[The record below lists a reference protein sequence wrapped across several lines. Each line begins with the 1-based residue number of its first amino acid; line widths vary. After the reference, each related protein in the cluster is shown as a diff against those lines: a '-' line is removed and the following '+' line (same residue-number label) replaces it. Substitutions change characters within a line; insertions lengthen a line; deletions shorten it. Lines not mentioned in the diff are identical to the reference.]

1 MKPKLL
7 IWLVTGKCNLNCKY
21 CYARRFLTQEE
32 LTTREAKRIVKE
44 AHEIGVEHIAF
55 TGGEP
60 LLREDI
66 FELLE
71 FANTCGVE
79 ASITTNG
86 TLITEDVAKTLKKLN
101 TFLYISIDGVGKT
114 HETLREKGTWDK
126 LSRVFEILKKYKIP
140 FATITTLSKSNYL
153 VVEETI
159 KFLKEIGAEFS
170 CMLPLMPFG
179 RAKEDYV
186 LSKDE
191 LKDALFMVS
200 ESAHRYKHTVNLWC
214 MPFAIKYIENSY
226 IYVAGC
232 RNVDTIDIAPNG
244 DMLLCDVLDI
254 VITDV
259 RKRSLSEALK
269 IFENH
274 PLVKKLSQPVKKE
287 PCKNCYVRE
296 FCMGGCYARAFKVYG
311 NFNEKDPMC
320 G

>member
-1 MKPKLL
+1 
-7 IWLVTGKCNLNCKY
+7 
-21 CYARRFLTQEE
+21 
-32 LTTREAKRIVKE
+32 
-44 AHEIGVEHIAF
+44 
-55 TGGEP
+55 
-60 LLREDI
+60 
-66 FELLE
+66 
-71 FANTCGVE
+71 
-79 ASITTNG
+79 
-86 TLITEDVAKTLKKLN
+86 
-101 TFLYISIDGVGKT
+101 
-114 HETLREKGTWDK
+114 
-126 LSRVFEILKKYKIP
+126 
-140 FATITTLSKSNYL
+140 
-153 VVEETI
+153 
-159 KFLKEIGAEFS
+159 
-170 CMLPLMPFG
+170 
-179 RAKEDYV
+179 
-186 LSKDE
+186 
-191 LKDALFMVS
+191 MVS

-320 G
+320 GWHEKIFIKIYYAGIAQVVEHQLPKLVVAGSSPVARSIVTLKSTFGKIWYKIFFLTWKYWGQNYNEM

>member
-170 CMLPLMPFG
+170 CMLP
-179 RAKEDYV
+179 
-186 LSKDE
+186 
-191 LKDALFMVS
+191 
-200 ESAHRYKHTVNLWC
+200 C
-214 MPFAIKYIENSY
+214 
-226 IYVAGC
+226 
-232 RNVDTIDIAPNG
+232 
-244 DMLLCDVLDI
+244 LLYTSPSPRD
-254 VITDV
+254 
-259 RKRSLSEALK
+259 
-269 IFENH
+269 
-274 PLVKKLSQPVKKE
+274 
-287 PCKNCYVRE
+287 
-296 FCMGGCYARAFKVYG
+296 
-311 NFNEKDPMC
+311 
-320 G
+320 